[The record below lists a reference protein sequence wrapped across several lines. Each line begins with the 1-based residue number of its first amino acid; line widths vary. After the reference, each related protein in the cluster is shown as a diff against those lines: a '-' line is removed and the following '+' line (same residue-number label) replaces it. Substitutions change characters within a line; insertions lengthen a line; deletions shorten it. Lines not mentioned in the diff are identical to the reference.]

1 MLRPDYTP
9 AFKRDAKRIIKPHRS
24 IKPLEE
30 SVSLIFENTPESISE
45 PKRRHNM
52 HTLSGKWSGS
62 NECHVCNAGDWLLI
76 WSVKGDL
83 AVMQRTGTHD
93 VLIRSAIK
101 CTIHKQKPI

>member
-1 MLRPDYTP
+1 MLKPDYTP
-9 AFKRDAKRIIKPHRS
+9 AFKRDTKRIIKSHRS

-30 SVSLIFENTPESISE
+30 VVSLSLANTPESISE
-45 PKRRHNM
+45 LKRRHNM

-62 NECHVCNAGDWLLI
+62 NECHVCNAGDWLLV

-93 VLIRSAIK
+93 ELFR
-101 CTIHKQKPI
+101 

>member
-9 AFKRDAKRIIKPHRS
+9 AFKRDTKRIIKSHRS

-30 SVSLIFENTPESISE
+30 VVSLILENTPESISKL
-45 PKRRHNM
+45 KRRHNM